1 MPKVQILEVGLRD
14 GLQNEQ
20 KQLTL
25 ADRFQLIKKL
35 SLTGLKRMEL
45 GSFVS
50 PKAIVQMK
58 CVPELTKK
66 VLKAQKKGLL
76 PKNIQYSAFVPN
88 LKGFERAIDCG
99 LDEVS
104 VFVSCTDSFSKKNIN
119 MNVEDSF
126 NSLKKICQRARALG
140 IKVRGY
146 LSVVFG
152 CPYEGQ
158 VSKVRA
164 ADLADRM
171 MQQGLFE
178 LALSDTI
185 GVANPVS
192 VNKVIERVQK
202 KVSIKKLA
210 LHFHD
215 TRGLALVNVLTG
227 LQCGVRIFDAS
238 IGGMGGCPYAKGASG
253 NVVTE
258 DMVYFLEKM
267 NYHTGVQIQ
276 KLIPCTHLLEKKLS
290 RTLPSKL
297 SKVSRGINNKSV

>member
-20 KQLTL
+20 KNLTL
-25 ADRFQLIKKL
+25 ADRFQLVKKL

-50 PKAIVQMK
+50 PKTIVQMK

-66 VLKAQKKGLL
+66 VLNEQKKGLL
-76 PKNIQYSAFVPN
+76 PQDIKYSAFVPN
-88 LKGFERAIDCG
+88 LKGFERAVACG
-99 LDEVS
+99 LNEVS
-104 VFVSCTDSFSKKNIN
+104 VFVSCTDSFSQKNIN

-126 NSLKKICQRARALG
+126 NSLKKICQKARSLRV
-140 IKVRGY
+140 KVRGY

-158 VSKVRA
+158 VGKARVA
-164 ADLADRM
+164 EMADRM

-178 LALSDTI
+178 LSLSDTI
-185 GVANPVS
+185 GVADPVS
-192 VNKVIERVQK
+192 VTKMVEYIQK

-215 TRGLALVNVLTG
+215 TKGLALVNVLTG
-227 LQCGVRIFDAS
+227 LQCGVRVFDAS
-238 IGGMGGCPYAKGASG
+238 IGGMGGCPYATGASG

-258 DMVYFLEKM
+258 DLVYFLHKM
-267 NYHTGVQIQ
+267 KYQTGVQVQ
-276 KLIPCTHLLEKKLS
+276 KLIPCTHILEKKLK

-297 SKVSRGINNKSV
+297 SKVSGHKYK

>member
-20 KQLTL
+20 KNLSL
-25 ADRFQLIKKL
+25 EDRFQLVKKL

-45 GSFVS
+45 GSFVP
-50 PKAIVQMK
+50 PKLLVQMK

-76 PKNIQYSAFVPN
+76 PQDITYSAFVPN
-88 LKGFERAIDCG
+88 LRGFEKAVECG
-99 LDEVS
+99 LKEIS

-126 NSLKKICQRARALG
+126 NNLKKICQKARSLRV
-140 IKVRGY
+140 KVRGY

-158 VSKVRA
+158 VPVTRVA
-164 ADLADRM
+164 GLADRM
-171 MQQGLFE
+171 MQNGLFE
-178 LALSDTI
+178 LSLSDTI
-185 GVANPVS
+185 GVADPVN
-192 VNKVIERVQK
+192 VTKIIKCVQR

-215 TRGLALVNVLTG
+215 TRGLALANVLAG
-227 LQCGVRIFDAS
+227 LQSGVRVFDAS
-238 IGGMGGCPYAKGASG
+238 IGGSGGCPYAKGASG

-258 DMVYFLEKM
+258 DLVYFLEKM
-267 NYHTGVQIQ
+267 NYKTGVQVQ
-276 KLIPCTHLLEKKLS
+276 KLVSCTHLLEKKLK

-297 SKVSRGINNKSV
+297 SKVDSYK